1 MAVAPAR
8 EEYRRLLE
16 TLPFQP
22 IADTPTVRYYTN
34 WKVYQ
39 ELFDLE
45 YSSTEDALPGFLS
58 LPEAPR
64 VYVGTSVRLEGHIPP
79 SVEVEAIDPANLG
92 DGLQP
97 WSLIKVANKMQAYH
111 AWRWNLGVRVTV
123 DPGAEFGRLVVV
135 SLGGDG
141 YTGHHI
147 LFDVGEGASGEII
160 YVDYA
165 GSSRALKTVVVETR
179 VGPRAKVK
187 LVTLALHKREHAVY
201 LLKATEIGEQAEV
214 DQRFLVSGGRMT
226 RLQEDNLVKGRLAK
240 LESRASNI
248 ARPST
253 ATDFI
258 LSALHYGPES
268 EGVVRSRGVV
278 IGDGYLAQRGVAML
292 GESAR
297 WASSEVE
304 SYVFL
309 LSEKGKG
316 YAVPVL
322 EIHTGEVTK
331 AGHSAAVASLGED
344 ILFYLRSRG
353 LRDEEI
359 VSLVMEGIG
368 RFSGVLEE
376 LEIPFPELVKF

>member
-1 MAVAPAR
+1 VSR
-8 EEYRRLLE
+8 EEYRRLFE

-22 IADTPTVRYYTN
+22 IADTPTVRYYTD
-34 WKVYQ
+34 WKVY
-39 ELFDLE
+39 ESLFNID
-45 YSSTEDALPGFLS
+45 YSSREDELPGFLR
-58 LPEAPR
+58 LPGSPR
-64 VYVGTSVRLEGHIPP
+64 VVVGLKVRVEGHLPP
-79 SVEVEAIDPANLG
+79 GVEVESLDPESPPS
-92 DGLQP
+92 DGGLTP
-97 WSLIKVANKMQAYH
+97 WSLVKVNSKMQAYH
-111 AWRWNLGVRVTV
+111 AWRWGSGVRVTI
-123 DPGAEFGRLVVV
+123 DPGTSFGRIIIV

-147 LFDVGEGASGEII
+147 LVDVGAGARGEIVYI
-160 YVDYA
+160 DYA
-165 GSSRALKTVVVETR
+165 GPERALKTVVVETR
-179 VGPRAKVK
+179 VGAKSEVR
-187 LVTLALHKREHAVY
+187 LVNIALHRREHAVY
-201 LLKATEIGEQAEV
+201 LLKATEIGDEAVV

-226 RLQEDNLVKGRLAK
+226 RLQEDNLVRGRLAK
-240 LESRASNI
+240 LDSRASNI
-248 ARPST
+248 ARPGT

-258 LSALHYGPES
+258 LSSLHYGPES
-268 EGVVRSRGVV
+268 EGEVRSRGVV

-292 GESAR
+292 SEEAR

-353 LRDEEI
+353 LSDEEI
-359 VSLVMEGIG
+359 VTLVMEGIG
-368 RFSGVLEE
+368 RFSGVIEMLD
-376 LEIPFPELVKF
+376 IPFQEIVRF